1 MCSVKR
7 RLKEMSVGELVPNIN
22 QSESRKLDGR
32 SILLLKT
39 MLPDNLVD
47 CQQLQ
52 EGGTLPNID
61 GYLDLLCEDDTSCGK
76 IVVQVKHL
84 T

>member
-1 MCSVKR
+1 
-7 RLKEMSVGELVPNIN
+7 MSVGELVPNIN

-61 GYLDLLCEDDTSCGK
+61 GYLDLLCEDDISCGK

-84 T
+84 TYPEKDGSV

>member
-7 RLKEMSVGELVPNIN
+7 RLKEMSVGELVPNKN
-22 QSESRKLDGR
+22 QSESRKLDSR

-61 GYLDLLCEDDTSCGK
+61 GYLDLLCEDDTS
-76 IVVQVKHL
+76 
-84 T
+84 